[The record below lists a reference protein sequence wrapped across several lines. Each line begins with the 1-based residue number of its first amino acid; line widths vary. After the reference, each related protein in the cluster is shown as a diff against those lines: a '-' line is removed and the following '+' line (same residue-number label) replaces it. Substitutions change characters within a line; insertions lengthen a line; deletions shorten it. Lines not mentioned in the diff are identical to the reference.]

1 MVYCKGIGLWVY
13 FFNNFAKRRNNQ
25 GEYTNGKNSGWL
37 YTINEKSPSVGMD
50 SYKLKNG
57 DAVKLYYTDD
67 YTLENESS
75 AGSNGSGISSEPG
88 IISSPDITASPEA
101 TSDKPTEERFIYS
114 DVSKDYWAY
123 RYIKILSEKKI
134 LFGDNAGAFRPEAPM
149 TRAEFVSV
157 LSRIWNAENNIQS
170 DEGDSLIFNDV
181 NKSDWYF
188 DNVNWASA
196 NGLVNGFENGEFRP
210 NNFIT
215 REDICVILDRFY
227 EKLYGKSLGTESEM
241 NLADEFSDYIE
252 IDGYAKNSV
261 KHLKEAG
268 IIMV

>member
-1 MVYCKGIGLWVY
+1 ML
-13 FFNNFAKRRNNQ
+13 
-25 GEYTNGKNSGWL
+25 
-37 YTINEKSPSVGMD
+37 
-50 SYKLKNG
+50 
-57 DAVKLYYTDD
+57 
-67 YTLENESS
+67 
-75 AGSNGSGISSEPG
+75 
-88 IISSPDITASPEA
+88 
-101 TSDKPTEERFIYS
+101 
-114 DVSKDYWAY
+114 
-123 RYIKILSEKKI
+123 
-134 LFGDNAGAFRPEAPM
+134 GDNDGAFRPEAPM

-196 NGLVNGFENGEFRP
+196 NGLINGFENGEFRP

-227 EKLYGKSLGTESEM
+227 EMLYGKSLGTESEM

-268 IIMV
+268 IYKWYGR

>member
-1 MVYCKGIGLWVY
+1 
-13 FFNNFAKRRNNQ
+13 
-25 GEYTNGKNSGWL
+25 
-37 YTINEKSPSVGMD
+37 
-50 SYKLKNG
+50 
-57 DAVKLYYTDD
+57 
-67 YTLENESS
+67 
-75 AGSNGSGISSEPG
+75 
-88 IISSPDITASPEA
+88 
-101 TSDKPTEERFIYS
+101 
-114 DVSKDYWAY
+114 
-123 RYIKILSEKKI
+123 
-134 LFGDNAGAFRPEAPM
+134 M

-196 NGLVNGFENGEFRP
+196 NGLINGFENGEFRP

-227 EKLYGKSLGTESEM
+227 EMLYGKSLGTESEM

-268 IIMV
+268 IINGMEGRRFAPKENAARSEVSKMTALCFFKDEFNN